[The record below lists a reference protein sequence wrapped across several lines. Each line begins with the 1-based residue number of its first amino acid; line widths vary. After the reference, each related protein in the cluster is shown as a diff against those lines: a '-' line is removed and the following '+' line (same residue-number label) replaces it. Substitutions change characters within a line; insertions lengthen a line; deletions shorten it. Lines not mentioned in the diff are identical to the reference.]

1 MISVFLLRLIQI
13 TRRIPNNRFYN
24 MKIQKPTFKIAFL
37 LFATIFFLATY
48 NVEAQNKKKKKK
60 KKYETEV
67 TTKPEKKS
75 KEKTIAE
82 LVKSS
87 KEIEGLFKI
96 YQDTLTGSL
105 QMIVSESQLG
115 KEYIYFSQIADG
127 VLDAGRVNRGA
138 YRGSKVFKIEKYFNK
153 IEFVTQN
160 TSFYFDPNNPISKS
174 KDANI
179 SKGIMASL
187 QIEAHDDKEALYL
200 IKADD
205 LFLKETFS
213 QIKPASRPG
222 TPPTAFKL
230 GGLNKGKTKINKIK
244 NYPDNVNLE
253 VEYVYSSSSV
263 LNGGSSAVSDGRNVS
278 IKVFHSLI
286 AMPENDYE
294 PRFDDPR
301 VGYFTNQVT
310 DQTSTS
316 STPYR
321 DLINRWHLKKK
332 NPELAISEPVKP
344 ITWWMENSTPIEWRE
359 TIKEGVLQW
368 NKAFEKAGFKN
379 AIVVKQQPDNAD
391 WDAGDIRYNVLRWTA
406 SPRPPFGGYGPSMKN
421 PKTGEIFGADIMLEY
436 VHFTNRVL
444 YDKVFELASIDKP
457 FDYSTHK
464 NNMYCSLGHEIHNE
478 VLFANAVASITGAS
492 DLEMERIKKESM
504 MALIMHEVG
513 HTLGLNHNM
522 KASQLFSPEQLEDAT
537 FIEGKCLTASV
548 MDYAALN
555 ITKDRSKQGQY
566 DDVTVGPYDI
576 WAIQLGYTPFK
587 SESERQAL
595 LNESTKPEHIFGNDA
610 DDMRSPGKAIDPR
623 INVSDQSNNQI
634 KWAVDRIELSNNL
647 MKTAKTK
654 FTKTGES
661 YQELRRIYYLLSKQK
676 GSAANTIS
684 RFIGGVYVDRAM
696 VGQEGGAQPYTPVSL
711 TDQKRAMNALSKYVF
726 APNAF
731 NAPNDL
737 YNYLAMQRR
746 GFDFFGSSE
755 DPKIHDQV
763 LGYQKNV
770 LNHILHPNT
779 LQRITDS
786 ELYGNEYKLSS
797 FMTDLNNAI
806 FKTDMYSNVNSFRQN
821 LQLEYTN
828 MLINMLT
835 GKQNSKY
842 SNNAKSMALY
852 NLKNI
857 RAMAAPSGNIST
869 KAHKQHLRTLIDNA
883 IKEIK

>member
-1 MISVFLLRLIQI
+1 MIFQKTTIKRASILL
-13 TRRIPNNRFYN
+13 T
-24 MKIQKPTFKIAFL
+24 AF
-37 LFATIFFLATY
+37 FFLTAF
-48 NVEAQNKKKKKK
+48 NIEAQSKRKKKKKD
-60 KKYETEV
+60 ETEV
-67 TTKPEKKS
+67 LATPPEKKS
-75 KEKTIAE
+75 KEKTIGE
-82 LVKSS
+82 LIKSS
-87 KEIEGLFKI
+87 KEIDGLFKI
-96 YQDTLTGSL
+96 YQDTISGSL
-105 QMIVSESQLG
+105 QMILTDDQLN
-115 KEYIYFSQIADG
+115 KDYIYFHQIGDG
-127 VLDAGRVNRGA
+127 VMDAGRINRGS
-138 YRGSKVFKIEKYFNK
+138 YRGSKVFSVEKYFDK

-160 TSFYFDPNNPISKS
+160 TSFYFDPDNPISKS

-187 QIEAHDDKEALYL
+187 KIEASDTKNGLYL

-222 TPPTAFKL
+222 SSPTAFKL
-230 GGLNKGKTKINKIK
+230 GSLDKGKTKINNIK
-244 NYPDNVNLE
+244 NYPENTNLE
-253 VEYVYSSSSV
+253 VEYVYSSPSV
-263 LNGGSSAVSDGRNVS
+263 LNGGSNAVSDGRNVS

-301 VGYFTNQVT
+301 VGYFTTQVN

-359 TIKEGVLQW
+359 TIKNAVLEW
-368 NKAFEKAGFKN
+368 NKAFEKAGFKK
-379 AIVVKQQPDNAD
+379 AIVVKQQPDDAD

-406 SPRPPFGGYGPSMKN
+406 SPEPPFGGYGPSMKN
-421 PKTGEIFGADIMLEY
+421 PRTGEIFGADIMLEY
-436 VHFTNRVL
+436 VHFTNRVF
-444 YDKVFELASIDKP
+444 YDKVFELASNNYKDTSD
-457 FDYSTHK
+457 FDDSLF
-464 NNMYCSLGHEIHNE
+464 CSLGHEIHE
-478 VLFANAVASITGAS
+478 EMLFANAVVSATGAS

-504 MALIMHEVG
+504 TALIMHEIG

-522 KASQLFSPEQLEDAT
+522 KASQLFSPEQLNDAE
-537 FIEGKCLTASV
+537 FIKGKCLTASV

-555 ITKDRSKQGQY
+555 ITRDRSKQGQY
-566 DDVTVGPYDI
+566 DDATVGPYDN
-576 WAIQLGYTPFK
+576 WAIQLGYKPFK
-587 SESERQAL
+587 SDTERQAL

-610 DDMRSPGKAIDPR
+610 DDMRSAGKAIDPR
-623 INVSDQSNNQI
+623 VNVSDQSNDQI
-634 KWAVDRIELSNNL
+634 KWAIDRIGLSDDL
-647 MKTAKTK
+647 MRDAKNR

-661 YQELRRIYYLLSKQK
+661 YQELRRVYYLLSGQK

-696 VGQEGGAQPYTPVSL
+696 AGQEGGTKPYTPVSL
-711 TDQKRAMNALSKYVF
+711 IDQKRAMNALNKYIF

-731 NAPNDL
+731 DAPNDL

-746 GFDFFGSSE
+746 GFNFRTPE
-755 DPKIHDQV
+755 DPKIHSQV

-770 LNHILHPNT
+770 LKHLLHYNT

-786 ELYGNEYKLSS
+786 ELYGNQYKLST
-797 FMTDLNNAI
+797 FMTDLNQSI
-806 FKTDMYSNVNSFRQN
+806 FKQDIYSNVNSFRQN

-828 MLINMLT
+828 MLIDILT
-835 GKQNSKY
+835 GKSQDKFTNS
-842 SNNAKSMALY
+842 AKSMALY
-852 NLKNI
+852 NLKAI
-857 RAMAAPSGNIST
+857 RTMATPSGNIASR
-869 KAHKQHLRTLIDNA
+869 AHKQHLRTLIDNA
-883 IKEIK
+883 LKEIK